1 MRWLQG
7 KGSFGPNLKR
17 LRKKK
22 KKGGE
27 NNGEEGHLRNKH
39 QYTQS
44 IVNTI
49 AYVVTGANLLTTTI
63 HT

>member
-1 MRWLQG
+1 MATRQRIIWSKSQEI
-7 KGSFGPNLKR
+7 
-17 LRKKK
+17 KKK